1 MEDNV
6 QVGRDGNKSS
16 KEQKN
21 GCQICCIHHIITHEQ
36 NTHFEKDITKAS
48 LRAEMGEIRRL
59 REEMVSM
66 ISFT

>member
-16 KEQKN
+16 KEQKS
-21 GCQICCIHHIITHEQ
+21 QICCLHFIKHEQ
-36 NTHFEKDITKAS
+36 NTRVEKDITKAS

>member
-6 QVGRDGNKSS
+6 QVGTHGNKSS
-16 KEQKN
+16 KEQKKVKFDVF
-21 GCQICCIHHIITHEQ
+21 IIKHEQ
-36 NTHFEKDITKAS
+36 NTHFEKDIIEAS

>member
-21 GCQICCIHHIITHEQ
+21 SRQIRCIHIIKHEQ
-36 NTHFEKDITKAS
+36 NTHVEKDITKAS

-59 REEMVSM
+59 REEMVSI